1 MRICSLL
8 PSATEIVF
16 ALGLED
22 SLVAVT
28 HECDYPPEAKRKAVV
43 VKSAIDSNWPSDE
56 IDRAVKEHGREGRSV
71 YAIDLQALREA
82 DPELILTQEI
92 CDVCAVDYDEVV
104 RAASSLPR
112 PPRVLSLN
120 PHRLSDVLRDIEKV
134 GEATGK
140 RNEGEELARRL
151 RARIQQVKEQASR
164 SERRPRVACLE
175 WLDPLYSAGHWV
187 PEMIDL
193 AGGEDG
199 LAHAG
204 EPSAEI
210 TWNKVRDFAPE
221 IVVLMPCG
229 FDMERTLKEIHRVR
243 QLPGWQEIPAVRE
256 GRVFAVN
263 GHAYFNRPG
272 PRLVD
277 GLEILAQI
285 VHPEIFPWQ
294 APPEAAQKIR
304 EA

>member
-28 HECDYPPEAKRKAVV
+28 HECDYPPEAGRKAVV

-56 IDRAVKEHGREGRSV
+56 IDRAVKEHSREGRSV

-140 RNEGEELARRL
+140 RNEGEELARCLRTRL
-151 RARIQQVKEQASR
+151 QQVKERASR
-164 SERRPRVACLE
+164 SDRRPRVACLE

-199 LAHAG
+199 LAHTG

-210 TWNKVRDFAPE
+210 TWNRVVDFAPE

-243 QLPGWQEIPAVRE
+243 GLPGWQEIPAVRE
-256 GRVFAVN
+256 GKVFAVN

>member
-28 HECDYPPEAKRKAVV
+28 HECDYPPEARRKVVV
-43 VKSAIDSNWPSDE
+43 VKSAIDSSWPSDE

-71 YAIDLQALREA
+71 YAIDLQGLREA

-151 RARIQQVKEQASR
+151 RTRIQQVKERASR
-164 SERRPRVACLE
+164 SERRLRVACLE

-187 PEMIDL
+187 PEMIGL

-243 QLPGWQEIPAVRE
+243 QLPGWQEIPAVQG

-263 GHAYFNRPG
+263 GHAYFNRSG